1 MLKKLSL
8 PPHALKAFDK
18 HFSYAM
24 PAVIGLLI
32 IGLAVPR
39 LIAEVRLVPAEA
51 VLEKLR
57 LTPVDK
63 VSTASTQKSLKQVE
77 ADLQAAAKIHDGNP
91 DIFADLAFAQL
102 SQLDVID
109 ATSPEATELLTKA
122 IGNLEESLRRN
133 PANSFAWAR
142 LASALVFKDGRVTA
156 EALDALRWSYRT
168 GPFMEKLAYFRTDL
182 GIRIYRE
189 LDFDLKQRL
198 SEEIEFFFQINW
210 AARLEL
216 LSLGCKHKAAFI
228 IQNAIAGILD
238 TKELDSYYT
247 SFLSPTACKHIAESR
262 KRKAEEA
269 AKEEAKQ

>member
-8 PPHALKAFDK
+8 PPQALKAFDK

-24 PAVIGLLI
+24 PVVVGLLI
-32 IGLAVPR
+32 IVLAVPR
-39 LIAEVRLVPAEA
+39 VITEVQLVPAEA

-57 LTPVDK
+57 LTPIDK
-63 VSTASTQKSLKQVE
+63 LATASTQKALQQVE
-77 ADLQAAAKIHDGNP
+77 ADLTAAVGVHDGNP
-91 DIFADLAFAQL
+91 DLFADLAFAQL
-102 SQLDVID
+102 SQLDLID
-109 ATSPEATELLTKA
+109 ATSPEGRDILIKA

-142 LASALVFKDGRVTA
+142 LASALVFREGQVTA
-156 EALDALRWSYRT
+156 EALEALRWSYRT

-210 AARLEL
+210 AARVEL

-238 TKELDSYYT
+238 TKELDSYYNN
-247 SFLSPTACKHIAESR
+247 FLSPTACKHIAESR
-262 KRKAEEA
+262 KRKAEQE
-269 AKEEAKQ
+269 AKENEKK